1 MKKLL
6 SIIVL
11 SLLLGGNTHAAKPY
25 KVSVIRANSLYI
37 MIKIKRGFAKSSDER
52 RLASLTKASS
62 VASAHCKKY
71 NKNAYWYKSG
81 LWDLDQRPMGHLKYK
96 FYCAKTPEDGLAS
109 FTKRDAGYESVIRN
123 LSSPY
128 RMSKYYNMTK
138 YAGVNFSF
146 NNAENFNR
154 EIINKKVSKKTKNLQ
169 ALKKRQTQQ
178 ASKEIAGEI
187 EGLKNTCKKF
197 GYKAGTEKFADCV
210 KDLYVKQIDKQNQ
223 TTTTTSKPKRKIDP
237 TVWDDLLK
245 MGGISSGSSSSSSSG
260 STSTLKSTCY
270 NTGEETGGMNKSC
283 KYSCSGNIVTTTIS
297 SLEICPVK
305 IQN

>member
-210 KDLYVKQIDKQNQ
+210 KELYVKQIDKQNQTHSQ

-237 TVWDDLLK
+237 SVWDDI
-245 MGGISSGSSSSSSSG
+245 ISL
-260 STSTLKSTCY
+260 STGAMSTKSKTPRKVCFK
-270 NTGEETGGMNKSC
+270 TGEEKIGFGKSC
-283 KYSCSGNIVTTTIS
+283 RYSCTG
-297 SLEICPVK
+297 SLYTMMVGSMEMCPLTVDR
-305 IQN
+305 